1 MMVNYKGLFVGKL
14 LLLSS
19 LLMMSTG
26 CTQPKTL
33 SLWSTSPIETQV
45 VSPKLKQVLQAA
57 MEQTKYTR
65 RYDPAY
71 VAIAYP
77 GGDVPRESGV
87 CTDVV
92 IRAFRVIGLDLQQEV
107 HEDMKRNFAAYPQYW
122 GLSGTDTNIDH
133 RRVPNLMK
141 YFERQG
147 KAIAITQHKEDY
159 LPGDVVTWN
168 LGEGQEHIGIVTQF
182 KSAQTGQFL
191 MVHNIG
197 AGARLE
203 DIVLNWPVIGHYRG
217 VSEI

>member
-1 MMVNYKGLFVGKL
+1 MEVNCKRIFIGKL

-19 LLMMSTG
+19 FLMVTVGCAQLAPQSLLG
-26 CTQPKTL
+26 KT
-33 SLWSTSPIETQV
+33 TIETQV
-45 VSPKLKQVLQAA
+45 SSPQMKRFLEAA
-57 MEQTKYTR
+57 VAQTKYTR
-65 RYDPAY
+65 SYDPAY

-92 IRAFRVIGLDLQQEV
+92 IRAFRAIGIDLQQEV

-147 KAIAITQHKEDY
+147 KAIAITKHKEDY

-168 LGEGQEHIGIVTQF
+168 LGEGQEHIGLVTQF
-182 KSAQTGQFL
+182 KSARTGQFL
-191 MVHNIG
+191 IVHNIG

-203 DIVLNWPVIGHYRG
+203 DILLNWPIIGHYRG
-217 VSEI
+217 IG

>member
-1 MMVNYKGLFVGKL
+1 MEVNCKRVFIGKL

-19 LLMMSTG
+19 FLMVTAG
-26 CTQPKTL
+26 CAQLAPQSFLGKT
-33 SLWSTSPIETQV
+33 TIETQV
-45 VSPKLKQVLQAA
+45 SSPQMKRLLQAA
-57 MEQTKYTR
+57 VEQTKYTR
-65 RYDPAY
+65 SYDPAY

-92 IRAFRVIGLDLQQEV
+92 IRAFRAVGVDLQQDV
-107 HEDMKRNFAAYPQYW
+107 HEDMKHNFAAYPQYW

-147 KAIAITQHKEDY
+147 KAIAITQRKEDY

-182 KSAQTGQFL
+182 KSPQTGQF
-191 MVHNIG
+191 MIVHNIG
-197 AGARLE
+197 GGARLE
-203 DIVLNWPVIGHYRG
+203 DILLNWPVMGHYRYWR
-217 VSEI
+217 

>member
-1 MMVNYKGLFVGKL
+1 MMVNYRRLFVGKL
-14 LLLSS
+14 LLSS
-19 LLMMSTG
+19 LSIVIIG
-26 CTQPKTL
+26 CTQPKPPSFL
-33 SLWSTSPIETQV
+33 STSPLETQV

-57 MEQTKYTR
+57 LEQTKYTR
-65 RYDPAY
+65 GYDPAY

-92 IRAFRVIGLDLQQEV
+92 IRAFRAIGVDLQQAV
-107 HEDMKRNFAAYPQYW
+107 HEDMKRNFAVYPQYW

-147 KAIAITQHKEDY
+147 KAIAITNRKEDY
-159 LPGDVVTWN
+159 LPGDIVTWN

-182 KSAQTGQFL
+182 KAAQTGQYL
-191 MVHNIG
+191 VVHNIG
-197 AGARLE
+197 SGARLE
-203 DIVLNWPVIGHYRG
+203 DIVLSWPVIGHYRG
-217 VSEI
+217 IGET

>member
-1 MMVNYKGLFVGKL
+1 MMVNDTGLLIGKL
-14 LLLSS
+14 LILSS
-19 LLMMSTG
+19 LLVMTVG
-26 CTQPKTL
+26 CTQPKPPSFL
-33 SLWSTSPIETQV
+33 SATPIETQIA
-45 VSPKLKQVLQAA
+45 SPKLKQVLQAA
-57 MEQTKYTR
+57 IEQTKYTR
-65 RYDPAY
+65 GYDPAY

-92 IRAFRVIGLDLQQEV
+92 IRAFRTIGVDLQQEV

-122 GLSGTDTNIDH
+122 GLRATDTNIDH

-147 KAIAITQHKEDY
+147 KAIAITKRKEDY

-168 LGEGQEHIGIVTQF
+168 LGEGLEHIGIVTQF
-182 KSAQTGQFL
+182 KSPQTGQYL
-191 MVHNIG
+191 VVHNIG
-197 AGARLE
+197 SGTRLE

-217 VSEI
+217 IEKS